1 MANIN
6 VKTYR
11 IDNIVIKLFKINN
24 EDFIITKIFKTI
36 RNETSIYT
44 FLKKYS
50 SITKCLIVGL
60 AKDYIILKYYFN
72 GIFKNYI
79 NKY

>member
-24 EDFIITKIFKTI
+24 EDFIITKNFKTI
-36 RNETSIYT
+36 RNEVSIYT
-44 FLKKYS
+44 F
-50 SITKCLIVGL
+50 
-60 AKDYIILKYYFN
+60 
-72 GIFKNYI
+72 
-79 NKY
+79 